1 MWHTVDQS
9 EHRIPLASREIIWP
23 DPDQY
28 EQVNC
33 NIKVWSEF
41 LDERNFLK
49 NKMSERKPYKS
60 TVDDDDDHDDDFAKW
75 QLGNLVILHTSQFE
89 NIRLRIRERISL
101 RTCLILFFYGT

>member
-1 MWHTVDQS
+1 MWHKVDQS
-9 EHRIPLASREIIWP
+9 EHRIPLASREVIWP

-41 LDERNFLK
+41 LDERNFFK

-60 TVDDDDDHDDDFAKW
+60 TVDDDDDHDDDFAEW
-75 QLGNLVILHTSQFE
+75 QWGNLVILHTS
-89 NIRLRIRERISL
+89 
-101 RTCLILFFYGT
+101 